1 MKNQA
6 ALVKGGGGGGSRD
19 VLRAQPPAPAPSR
32 LLVPEISQLCVSMVL
47 K

>member
-6 ALVKGGGGGGSRD
+6 ALVKGGDRSRD
-19 VLRAQPPAPAPSR
+19 VLRAQPLAPAPSR
-32 LLVPEISQLCVSMVL
+32 RLVPEISQLCVSMVL